1 MKLIKSKIAVI
12 CVVAALLIS
21 MIGCSFVL
29 TNGWS
34 VKRTTKTC
42 TLEELTKQIDKN
54 VASNGRDLG
63 PTLTKASQSQICL
76 TTYVPKN
83 ATAENPAP
91 CIIGAHG
98 WNNSKE
104 MQLSNIVELTKRGF
118 VVVVVDLAGHGRSD
132 ASAVDESGW
141 GKGNT
146 ECTLAAIEYAMSLD
160 YVDVNNV
167 GVSGHSA
174 GNLALAY
181 AITQI
186 NVEGSKKH
194 ISSFFCPAGTM
205 AALTLTSVKDITNDF
220 LIGVAAGK
228 YDELDTHFFGSYDFA
243 NSPVGKMIFNAF
255 APGAITTE
263 PVPLG
268 EYYNSTGKIASPAP
282 GEKLSAD
289 SGIVIYN
296 PGFTHPGGVFSNI
309 ATKLSIDFF
318 YSAYGVPTG
327 AKYKASNSQTW
338 PIAVVFQT
346 LGLLAFFASAL
357 VFGAALLKRKKF
369 AGLNRQAPSAKEL
382 PSIKSW
388 KEWVPMLVTFVP
400 LVIFAYV
407 MYFKC
412 FDAAPRIIKSN
423 SFPDTVNGIA
433 WYTLASGIFAFIM
446 IGVNYIAQKLCH
458 LKDGVQVHSLL
469 ELGKVENVAHFM
481 KTLLYCVEVIVLMYI
496 ACIIA
501 YFVFGMNFGIA
512 VYVVGVPRLVWLPE
526 ILFKYLPLW
535 LMFLV
540 PNAMLNARTRFKE
553 VPEWASTLFCVLA
566 NVLPIMILTFVNYKS
581 LITTGATRFT
591 FGDPSIMAFNLF
603 APMIFIG
610 ITGRYFYKKT
620 NSIWA
625 AALINA
631 AILTLMATTLTRHIS
646 DFAFFL

>member
-1 MKLIKSKIAVI
+1 MKFSKTTIAVV
-12 CVVAALLIS
+12 CVISALLIS
-21 MIGCSFVL
+21 MIGCSFVQ

-34 VKRTTKTC
+34 VKQTTTTC
-42 TLEELTKQIDKN
+42 TLEDLTKQIAKN

-63 PTLTKASQSQICL
+63 ETLTKASTAQICL

-83 ATAENPAP
+83 ATAKSPAP

-104 MQLSNIVELTKRGF
+104 MQLSNIVELAKRGY

-132 ASAVDESGW
+132 AAAVDESGW

-146 ECTLAAIEYAMSLD
+146 ECTLAAVEYAMSLD

-167 GVSGHSA
+167 GVTGHSA
-174 GNLALAY
+174 GNLGLSNTIA
-181 AITQI
+181 QI

-205 AALTLTSVKDITNDF
+205 AALSLSKVPGITNKF
-220 LIGVAAGK
+220 VLGVAAGK
-228 YDELDTHFFGSYDFA
+228 YDELDTHFFGTYDLPSSMF
-243 NSPVGKMIFNAF
+243 GKMIFNAF
-255 APGAITTE
+255 APGVINTE
-263 PVPLG
+263 PIPLG
-268 EYYNSTGKIASPAP
+268 EYYNSTGKIATPAP
-282 GEKLSAD
+282 GEKLKTDSA
-289 SGIVIYN
+289 IIMYN
-296 PGFTHPGGVFSNI
+296 PPFTHPGGVFSYT
-309 ATKLSIDFF
+309 ATKLTVDFF
-318 YSAYGVPTG
+318 YAAYGIPAG
-327 AKYKASNSQTW
+327 AKYIASDSQTW
-338 PIAVVFQT
+338 QIAVVFQT
-346 LGLLAFFASAL
+346 LGLLAFFASAII
-357 VFGAALLKRKKF
+357 FGAALLRRKKF
-369 AGLNRQAPSAKEL
+369 AGLKRQVPVGNEL

-388 KEWVPMLVTFVP
+388 KEWVPVIVTFVP

-412 FDAAPRIIKSN
+412 FDAAPRVIKSN

-433 WYTLASGIFAFIM
+433 WYTLASGIFTFIM
-446 IGVNYIAQKLCH
+446 IGVNYIARKLCH
-458 LKDGVQVHSLL
+458 LKDGVQAHSLL
-469 ELGKVENVAHFM
+469 ETGKVDGAGHFM
-481 KTLLYCVEVIVLMYI
+481 KTLLYCAEVIGIMYI
-496 ACIIA
+496 ACIVA

-512 VYVVGVPRLVWLPE
+512 VYTVGVPRLIWLPE
-526 ILFKYLPLW
+526 VFTKYLPMW
-535 LMFLV
+535 LIFLL
-540 PNAMLNARTRFKE
+540 PNAMLNAKTRFRE
-553 VPEWASTLFCVLA
+553 IPEWASTLFCVLA
-566 NVLPIMILTFVNYKS
+566 NVLPIMILTFVNYRS

-620 NSIWA
+620 NTVWA
-625 AALINA
+625 GALINA

>member
-1 MKLIKSKIAVI
+1 MKRNKIVTAVI

-34 VKRTTKTC
+34 VKRTTTTC
-42 TLEELTKQIDKN
+42 TLEQLTNQIAKN
-54 VASNGRDLG
+54 NAATGRNLG
-63 PTLTKASQSQICL
+63 KTLTKPSTAQICL

-83 ATAENPAP
+83 ATAKNPAP

-132 ASAVDESGW
+132 AAAVDESGW

-146 ECTLAAIEYAMSLD
+146 ECTLAATEYAMSLN
-160 YVDVNNV
+160 YVDVNHV
-167 GVSGHSA
+167 GVTGHSA

-181 AITQI
+181 TISQI
-186 NVEGSKKH
+186 NAKGSKKH

-205 AALTLTSVKDITNDF
+205 AALTLSKVPGLSNKF
-220 LIGVAAGK
+220 LLGVAAGK
-228 YDELDTHFFGSYDFA
+228 YDELDTHFFGTYDAA
-243 NSPVGKMIFNAF
+243 NSMFCKMIFNAF
-255 APGAITTE
+255 APKAVTTG
-263 PVPLG
+263 PIPLG
-268 EYYNSTGKIASPAP
+268 QYYNATGKIASAAP
-282 GEKLSAD
+282 GKKLSAD
-289 SGIVIYN
+289 SGIVMYN
-296 PGFTHPGGVFSNI
+296 PHFTHVGGVFSTT
-309 ATKLSIDFF
+309 ATKLMIDFF
-318 YSAYGVPTG
+318 YSAYGTPVG
-327 AKYKASNSQTW
+327 AKYIASNSQTW

-346 LGLLAFFASAL
+346 LGLLAFFASAI

-369 AGLNRQAPSAKEL
+369 ADLNRKVLVGDEL

-388 KEWVPMLVTFVP
+388 KEWVPVVVTFVP
-400 LVIFAYV
+400 LAIFAYT

-412 FDAAPRIIKSN
+412 FDAAPQIIKSN
-423 SFPDTVNGIA
+423 SFPDTVNGMA
-433 WYTLASGIFAFIM
+433 WYTLASGFFAFIM
-446 IGVNYIAQKLCH
+446 IGVNYITRKLCY
-458 LKDGVQVHSLL
+458 LKDDVQIHSLL
-469 ELGKVENVAHFM
+469 ETGKVDSVGHFM

-496 ACIIA
+496 ANIIA
-501 YFVFGMNFGIA
+501 YFVFGVNFGFS
-512 VYVVGVPRLVWLPE
+512 VYVVGVPRLIWLPE
-526 ILFKYLPLW
+526 ILTKYLPMW
-535 LMFLV
+535 LMFLL
-540 PNAMLNARTRFKE
+540 PNAMLNAKTRFKE

-566 NVLPIMILTFVNYKS
+566 NALPIMILTYVNYRC
-581 LITTGATRFT
+581 LITTGATRYT

-620 NSIWA
+620 NTAWA
-625 AALINA
+625 GAIINA
-631 AILTLMATTLTRHIS
+631 TILTLMATTLTRHIS